1 MLALSPRAPLA
12 CLLSAIVVLLC
23 GAAATSAYAQT
34 PALNGASALARIARN
49 GVLHVGYIPTPGTF
63 AFRDATGETVGY
75 SIDVCQRVVQN
86 LRKVLA
92 QPALRV
98 EFKPLEAAQRIPLLK
113 AGTIDLECGGNT
125 NTMGR
130 QKDVDFSHTLFTTG
144 VRFLARK
151 AVLIDGM
158 PSLWRRR
165 IAVSNGTTAQETIQR
180 AQREQELQVVVVATD
195 AEGVRLVEDG
205 KVDAFAQDDILLYAL
220 VAASPKKDSLH
231 VTGRHLTVEPYAFML
246 PKDDLPLREVVDRTV
261 LALMHS
267 GELAAIYRKWF
278 DTDALRIPMSAHMRE
293 NIRYPN
299 KYGIP

>member
-1 MLALSPRAPLA
+1 MPALSPRAPLA
-12 CLLSAIVVLLC
+12 CLLALTLLC
-23 GAAATSAYAQT
+23 AAAAASAQT
-34 PALNGASALARIARN
+34 PARSGVSALERIARS
-49 GVLHVGYIPTPGTF
+49 GVVHVGYIPTPGTF
-63 AFRDATGETVGY
+63 AFRDAAGDTVGY

-98 EFKPLEAAQRIPLLK
+98 EFRPLEAAQRIPLLK
-113 AGTIDLECGGNT
+113 AGSIDIECGGNT
-125 NTMGR
+125 NTVGR

-144 VRFLARK
+144 VRFLARQ
-151 AVLIDGM
+151 AVLIDGVA
-158 PSLWRRR
+158 SLWRRR
-165 IAVSNGTTAQETIQR
+165 VAVSKGTTAQETMAR
-180 AQREQELQVVVVATD
+180 VQREQELQVVVVATD
-195 AEGVRLVEDG
+195 AEGVRLVEEG
-205 KVDAFAQDDILLYAL
+205 TVDAFAQDDILLYAL
-220 VAASPKKDSLH
+220 LAASPKKDSLH

-246 PKDDLPLREVVDRTV
+246 PKGDALLREVVDRTV

-267 GELAAIYRKWF
+267 GELAALYRKWF

>member
-1 MLALSPRAPLA
+1 MPALSPRAPLA
-12 CLLSAIVVLLC
+12 CLLAFTLLC
-23 GAAATSAYAQT
+23 STAAASEQT
-34 PALNGASALARIARN
+34 PARNGASALERIARS
-49 GVLHVGYIPTPGTF
+49 GVVHVGYIPTPGTF
-63 AFRDATGETVGY
+63 AFRDAAGETVGY

-92 QPALRV
+92 QPALRI

-113 AGTIDLECGGNT
+113 AGSIDIECGGNT
-125 NTMGR
+125 NTVGR
-130 QKDVDFSHTLFTTG
+130 QKDVDFSYTLFTTG
-144 VRFLARK
+144 VRFLARQ
-151 AVLIDGM
+151 AVLIDGV

-165 IAVSNGTTAQETIQR
+165 IAVSNGTTAQETMAR
-180 AQREQELQVVVVATD
+180 VQREQELQVVVVPTD

-205 KVDAFAQDDILLYAL
+205 TVDAFAQDDILLYAL
-220 VAASPKKDSLH
+220 LATSPKKGGLH

-246 PKDDLPLREVVDRTV
+246 PKDDVPLREVVDRTV

-267 GELAAIYRKWF
+267 GELAALYRKWF

>member
-1 MLALSPRAPLA
+1 MLVSFLRAPLA
-12 CLLSAIVVLLC
+12 CVFALTVCCAQ
-23 GAAATSAYAQT
+23 AAQA
-34 PALNGASALARIARN
+34 PAPQSASALERIARS
-49 GVLHVGYIPTPGTF
+49 GVVNVGYIPTPGTF
-63 AFRDATGETVGY
+63 AFRNAAGETVGY
-75 SIDVCQRVVQN
+75 SIDVCLRVVQS
-86 LRKVLA
+86 LRKALSM
-92 QPALRV
+92 PGLRV
-98 EFKPLEAAQRIPLLK
+98 EFRPLEAAQRIPLLQSG
-113 AGTIDLECGGNT
+113 AIDIECGGNT
-125 NTMGR
+125 NTVGR

-151 AVLIDGM
+151 SVLLDGA
-158 PSLWRRR
+158 PSLWKRRV
-165 IAVSNGTTAQETIQR
+165 AVSKGTTAQETVQR
-180 AQREQELQVVVVATD
+180 LQREQDLTVVAVATD
-195 AEGVRLVEDG
+195 AEGVRLVEEG

-220 VAASPKKDSLH
+220 VAASPMKDSLH

-278 DTDALRIPMSAHMRE
+278 DTDTLRIPMSVHMRE

>member
-1 MLALSPRAPLA
+1 MCA
-12 CLLSAIVVLLC
+12 CAWC
-23 GAAATSAYAQT
+23 KAC
-34 PALNGASALARIARN
+34 ARRCRCRGCAWSSGRW
-49 GVLHVGYIPTPGTF
+49 
-63 AFRDATGETVGY
+63 RRR
-75 SIDVCQRVVQN
+75 S
-86 LRKVLA
+86 
-92 QPALRV
+92 
-98 EFKPLEAAQRIPLLK
+98 IPLLQSG
-113 AGTIDLECGGNT
+113 AIDIECGGNT
-125 NTMGR
+125 NTVGR

-151 AVLIDGM
+151 SVLLDGA
-158 PSLWRRR
+158 PSLWKRRV
-165 IAVSNGTTAQETIQR
+165 AVSKGTTAQETVQR
-180 AQREQELQVVVVATD
+180 LQREQDLTVVAVATD
-195 AEGVRLVEDG
+195 ADGVRLVEEG

-220 VAASPKKDSLH
+220 VAASPMKDSLH

-278 DTDALRIPMSAHMRE
+278 DTDTLRIPMSVHMRE

>member
-1 MLALSPRAPLA
+1 MPALSPRAPRA
-12 CLLSAIVVLLC
+12 CLLALTLLC
-23 GAAATSAYAQT
+23 AAAAASAQT
-34 PALNGASALARIARN
+34 PARGGASALERIARG
-49 GVLHVGYIPTPGTF
+49 GVVHVGYIPTPGTF
-63 AFRDATGETVGY
+63 AFRDAAGDTVGY

-98 EFKPLEAAQRIPLLK
+98 EFRPLEAAQRIPLLK
-113 AGTIDLECGGNT
+113 AGSIDIECGGNT
-125 NTMGR
+125 NTVGR

-144 VRFLARK
+144 VRFLARQ
-151 AVLIDGM
+151 AALIDGV

-165 IAVSNGTTAQETIQR
+165 IAVSNGTTAQETMAR
-180 AQREQELQVVVVATD
+180 VQREQELQVVVVATD
-195 AEGVRLVEDG
+195 AEGVRLVEEG
-205 KVDAFAQDDILLYAL
+205 TVDAFAQDDILLYAL
-220 VAASPKKDSLH
+220 LATSPKKGDLH

-246 PKDDLPLREVVDRTV
+246 PKDDAPLREVVDRTV

-267 GELAAIYRKWF
+267 GELAALYRKWF
-278 DTDALRIPMSAHMRE
+278 DTEALRIPMSAHMRE